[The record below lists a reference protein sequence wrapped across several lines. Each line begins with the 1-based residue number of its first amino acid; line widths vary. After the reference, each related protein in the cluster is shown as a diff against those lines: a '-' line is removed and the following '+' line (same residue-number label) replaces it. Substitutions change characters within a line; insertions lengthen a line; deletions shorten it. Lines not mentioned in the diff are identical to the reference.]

1 LYPQQQYPS
10 APPQPGYVAMTNPTG
25 GATVPVP
32 MPPQAQ
38 PPAPQPAA
46 PVMPNVIEPG
56 GGGEWTPKER
66 NLLGRA
72 VMILPTSIDESNN
85 YNGTVR
91 PQVTC
96 DVLVVNVDENG
107 QPLGPI
113 TYGENAS
120 RNPVEQRPPCFS
132 VDGQIIE
139 FTGMWINSAGIVPT
153 LRNVLA
159 QRGVTLGRIVQGQS
173 AFLLNKLADNDP
185 ARAMLIE
192 AWQKR
197 AGGTFKA
204 QPIEING
211 GPPKKNDGPGQPGAH
226 GGYAPHPGG
235 GMPQHAG
242 AVAMGPQ
249 VNYGPPPAAPPP
261 PGGTP
266 PPPPLAAPQGP
277 GPNAQAAGW
286 TPEAFAAAPPHVQQ
300 AILAAG

>member
-1 LYPQQQYPS
+1 MY
-10 APPQPGYVAMTNPTG
+10 
-25 GATVPVP
+25 
-32 MPPQAQ
+32 
-38 PPAPQPAA
+38 PPAGPTHPVQQAYQAAQPAA
-46 PVMPNVIEPG
+46 PVMPNIVEPG

-66 NLLGRA
+66 NLIGRA

-96 DVLVVNVDENG
+96 EVLVVNVDENG
-107 QPLGPI
+107 QPMGPI

-120 RNPVEQRPPCFS
+120 RNPVEQRPPCYS

-159 QRGVTLGRIVQGQS
+159 QRGVTLGRITQGQS
-173 AFLLNKLADNDP
+173 AFLLNKLADSDP
-185 ARAMLIE
+185 ARAMLVE

-197 AGGTFKA
+197 TGGTFKA
-204 QPIEING
+204 QPTEING
-211 GPPKKNDGPGQPGAH
+211 GPPKKVEAAGQPGAH

-235 GMPQHAG
+235 GMPGTAPQAPANPYG
-242 AVAMGPQ
+242 YGQPAPATQ
-249 VNYGPPPAAPPP
+249 VNYGPPSPP
-261 PGGTP
+261 PGGMP
-266 PPPPLAAPQGP
+266 PPPPAAAPQGP

-286 TPEAFAAAPPHVQQ
+286 TPEAFAAAPSHIQQ

>member
-1 LYPQQQYPS
+1 MQPNYQQYPP
-10 APPQPGYVAMTNPTG
+10 AP
-25 GATVPVP
+25 GA
-32 MPPQAQ
+32 MPPPPSSGMTQMAHQ
-38 PPAPQPAA
+38 GQHTPAPPAA
-46 PVMPNVIEPG
+46 PVMPNIVEPG

-66 NLLGRA
+66 NLIGRA

-96 DVLVVNVDENG
+96 DVLVVNIDENG
-107 QPLGPI
+107 QPMGPI

-120 RNPVEQRPPCFS
+120 RNPVEQRPPCYS
-132 VDGQIIE
+132 VDGQIVE
-139 FTGMWINSAGIVPT
+139 FTGMWINSAGIVPG

-173 AFLLNKLADNDP
+173 AFLLNRLADSDP
-185 ARAMLIE
+185 ARAMLVE

-197 AGGTFKA
+197 TGGTFKA
-204 QPIEING
+204 QPTEING
-211 GPPKKNDGPGQPGAH
+211 GPPKKADGPGQPGAH
-226 GGYAPHPGG
+226 GGFAPHPGG
-235 GMPQHAG
+235 GMPGTA
-242 AVAMGPQ
+242 PQ
-249 VNYGPPPAAPPP
+249 VNYAQLAAPPQ
-261 PGGTP
+261 PGGMPMP
-266 PPPPLAAPQGP
+266 PAPPAAAPQGP